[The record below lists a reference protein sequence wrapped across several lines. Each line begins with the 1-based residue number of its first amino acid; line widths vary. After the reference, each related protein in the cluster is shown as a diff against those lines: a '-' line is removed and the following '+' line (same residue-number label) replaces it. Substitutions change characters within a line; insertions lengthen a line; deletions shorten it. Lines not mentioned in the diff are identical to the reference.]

1 MNGYY
6 YRERKKGVFIV
17 LKKWQQT
24 NNFGGNL
31 SKIQGVIL
39 FVLLLGIAILVFVQ
53 VILRYVLHHPLMG
66 IEELLLFPTIW
77 LFMLGSAHSSL
88 ERTQIKAQVIEIFLK
103 SHISIKTSRIIM
115 GVISLVINCWL
126 TYWAYQ
132 YFLYSIRVHKL
143 SATLY
148 IPLVY
153 AESAVLLGFLLMCIY
168 IFVETIDYIIKPLSE
183 FELNSNNNR

>member
-1 MNGYY
+1 M
-6 YRERKKGVFIV
+6 VFMV

-24 NNFGGNL
+24 HNFGENIY
-31 SKIQGVIL
+31 KIQGVIL
-39 FVLLLGIAILVFVQ
+39 FLLLLGIAILVFIQ

-77 LFMLGSAHSSL
+77 LFMIGSAHSSL
-88 ERTQIKAQVIEIFLK
+88 ERTQIKAQVIEVFLK
-103 SHISIKTSRIIM
+103 SPIGFKTSRIIM

-126 TYWAYQ
+126 TYWAFQ

-148 IPLVY
+148 IPLIY
-153 AESAVLLGFLLMCIY
+153 AESAVFLGFFLMCIY
-168 IFVETIDYIIKPLSE
+168 ILVETIDYIIKPLSE
-183 FELNSNNNR
+183 FELSNNDNR

>member
-1 MNGYY
+1 M
-6 YRERKKGVFIV
+6 V

-24 NNFGGNL
+24 NNLGENL
-31 SKIQGVIL
+31 YKIQGVIL

-77 LFMLGSAHSSL
+77 LFMLGSANASL
-88 ERTQIKAQVIEIFLK
+88 ERTQIKAQVIDIFLK
-103 SHISIKTSRIIM
+103 SPIGIKISRIIM
-115 GVISLVINCWL
+115 GVISLIINCWL
-126 TYWAYQ
+126 TYWAYK
-132 YFLYSIRVHKL
+132 YFLYCIRVHKL

-148 IPLVY
+148 IPLIY
-153 AESAVLLGFLLMCIY
+153 AESAVFLGFFLMCIY

-183 FELNSNNNR
+183 FELKSNK